1 MKNKLM
7 LTTALSASMLIAA
20 VAHSEI
26 TGDVTNTF
34 TLGSDKG
41 ADNIDSATRFGNEIN
56 LKYKNKVDLT
66 NGMYAS
72 VSGKI
77 ELDNNAG
84 DGADND
90 NEYEVQIG
98 MGNFYVGAGSDSGNN
113 ISGSVLPII
122 GYAVGSLAEQVSND
136 ASAQGDFIGGDEANE
151 YQHISANYKAAG
163 GTFSIV
169 YAPNETSNAND
180 VSSTSSTSGT
190 GLLEHDAGS
199 VTSVLYNGSP
209 MPGLKVM
216 IGRNTEQNATNSAA
230 EGETDTDRLGLA
242 YNFGQFSI
250 GAERTTSENSNNT
263 TDLEADRF
271 AISFAASKELTL
283 GAQYQVVENKLG
295 GKHDEKSYTLD
306 LGYNL
311 GGLTFLAQY
320 VNAEGLGADVP
331 TSTAIDEYEGLVFTT
346 KMNF

>member
-20 VAHSEI
+20 VAQSEI
-26 TGDVTNTF
+26 TGNVTNTF
-34 TLGSDKG
+34 TLGSDKAATSSG
-41 ADNIDSATRFGNEIN
+41 SATKFGNEIN
-56 LKYKNKVDLT
+56 LTYGKKIDLP

-77 ELDNNAG
+77 ELDNSSGN
-84 DGADND
+84 GADND

-98 MGNFYVGAGSDSGNN
+98 VGNFYIGAGSDSGNN

-122 GYAVGSLAEQVSND
+122 GYNVGSLAEQVGVT
-136 ASAQGDFIGGDEANE
+136 ASAQNDFMGGDEANE
-151 YQHISANYKAAG
+151 FQHISANFKAAG
-163 GTFSIV
+163 GTFSLV
-169 YAPNETSNAND
+169 YAPNQTSNAND
-180 VSSTSSTSGT
+180 VSATSSTAGH
-190 GLLEHDAGS
+190 GEHLGGS
-199 VTSVLYNGSP
+199 VTTALYQGSP

-216 IGRNTEQNATNSAA
+216 IGRNTEQNAHNTSAV
-230 EGETDTDRLGLA
+230 GETDTDRLGLA

-250 GAERTTSENSNNT
+250 GAERTTQETSNKSI
-263 TDLEADRF
+263 DLEADRF

-283 GAQYQVVENKLG
+283 GAQYQVVEDKLG
-295 GKHDEKSYTLD
+295 GKHDEKSYSLD

-320 VNAEGLGADVP
+320 VNVEGLGAATA
-331 TSTAIDEYEGLVFTT
+331 TSSTIVENEGIVFTT
-346 KMNF
+346 RMNF

>member
-1 MKNKLM
+1 MKNKLL
-7 LTTALSASMLIAA
+7 LTSALSASMLIAA

-34 TLGSDKG
+34 TLGSDNAATSTG
-41 ADNIDSATRFGNEIN
+41 SATKFGNEIN
-56 LKYKNKVDLT
+56 LTYGKKIDLT

-72 VSGKI
+72 VKGKI
-77 ELDNNAG
+77 ELDNSSGN
-84 DGADND
+84 GADND

-98 MGNFYVGAGSDSGNN
+98 AGNFYIGAGSDSGNN
-113 ISGSVLPII
+113 ISGSALPII
-122 GYAVGSLAEQVSND
+122 GYAVGSLAEHVGTTP
-136 ASAQGDFIGGDEANE
+136 SAQTDFLGGDEANE
-151 YQHISANYKAAG
+151 FQHISANFKAAG
-163 GTFSIV
+163 GTFSLV
-169 YAPNETSNAND
+169 YAPNQTSNAND
-180 VSSTSSTSGT
+180 TAPGHSEHSG
-190 GLLEHDAGS
+190 GS
-199 VTSVLYNGSP
+199 VTSALYQGSP

-216 IGRNTEQNATNSAA
+216 IGKNTEQNAHNTDAV
-230 EGETDTDRLGLA
+230 GETDTDRLGLA

-250 GAERTTSENSNNT
+250 GAERTTQDTSDKSI
-263 TDLEADRF
+263 DLEADRF

-320 VNAEGLGADVP
+320 VNVEGLGAATG
-331 TSTAIDEYEGLVFTT
+331 TSTTIVENEGIVFTT